1 MFVSQPCFCAS
12 GNILPLAEPSASAEA
27 EARAASGTFSAVSFE
42 QTYQDIVTGFAL
54 KLLDTA
60 KYSEKYRPTVEHQ
73 ALVQK
78 LSVDS
83 IALKLHSDIQAAG
96 GQHYNFS
103 SDNLYP
109 LNPQDEIESKVWAE
123 AKTLKEARQ
132 MLEKVIYCVND
143 TWGY

>member
-1 MFVSQPCFCAS
+1 MYCTS
-12 GNILPLAEPSASAEA
+12 GDILPLAEPSATAEA
-27 EARAASGTFSAVSFE
+27 EYQGRAAFGALSATSFE
-42 QTYQDIVTGFAL
+42 KTYQDVVTGFAL

-60 KYSEKYRPTVEHQ
+60 KYSAKYRPTVERQ

-83 IALKLHSDIQAAG
+83 IASKLHSDIQTAG